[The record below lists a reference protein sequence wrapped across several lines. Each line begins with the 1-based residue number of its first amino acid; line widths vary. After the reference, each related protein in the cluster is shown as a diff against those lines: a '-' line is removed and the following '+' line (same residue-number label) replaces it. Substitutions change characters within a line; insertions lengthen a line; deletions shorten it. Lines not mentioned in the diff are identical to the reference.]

1 MWPPLKLAAA
11 RPDWT
16 ILLIENRAHA
26 GRGVAYGDCAPQHL
40 LNVPAA
46 RMEVG
51 LKPGFVDWLRGRPEL
66 LREALDESKGVL
78 GDAYVP
84 RWLFGDYIEQRL
96 AEALRTGGIRRVFGE
111 AVGVTVRPRR
121 IVLAGTLA
129 LELVARDRPGARVML
144 LGSPSLHAFAAA
156 LGLAVD
162 DRQPDVVVV
171 GRDRRFSYERL
182 CLAANAVRAGAAL
195 VVANPDLT
203 HPGTA
208 GSIVPET
215 GAILAAILA
224 CTGPTAHRIVGKPE
238 HTLFLAG
245 LEQLGCAPHEA
256 VMIGDNVE
264 TDGRGAERLG
274 MHFIRVQPHIEQLA

>member
-1 MWPPLKLAAA
+1 MLVDPNHLHRARGVLVDLDGTLLTGGALVGGARELLASV
-11 RPDWT
+11 
-16 ILLIENRAHA
+16 A
-26 GRGVAYGDCAPQHL
+26 GRFAIVSNNAEHTPDELAEVLARLGLD
-40 LNVPAA
+40 VPA
-46 RMEVG
+46 
-51 LKPGFVDWLRGRPEL
+51 
-66 LREALDESKGVL
+66 
-78 GDAYVP
+78 
-84 RWLFGDYIEQRL
+84 
-96 AEALRTGGIRRVFGE
+96 
-111 AVGVTVRPRR
+111 RR